1 MSASL
6 QLLGIIIYFLI
17 QSVCVFS
24 SPGPGLLNYRQS
36 SCDSLVCPPS
46 LDDFVEGSGDLWN
59 GVLDVGAGV
68 AGWVIDKATG
78 LLIPQPAESESE
90 KNQNNANSPVADPS
104 DLRGSLDTPQDQC
117 TTSSNSSPNDES
129 GQVSHHVRM
138 TCCIFYNHMLI
149 PGLVIVGIFQRKI
162 LWVSHT
168 AARVGVG
175 LQKWRRKFSFGSHL
189 EEHGQ

>member
-1 MSASL
+1 MSASS
-6 QLLGIIIYFLI
+6 QLLGFITYFLI

-24 SPGPGLLNYRQS
+24 SPGPGLLNSRQS

-46 LDDFVEGSGDLWN
+46 WENLVEGSGDIWN

-78 LLIPQPAESESE
+78 LLVPQSAESESG
-90 KNQNNANSPVADPS
+90 KKQNNANSPVVDPS
-104 DLRGSLDTPQDQC
+104 DQPGSFDTPQDQC
-117 TTSSNSSPNDES
+117 TATSNSSPNDGS

-138 TCCIFYNHMLI
+138 ACCIFYNHMLI
-149 PGLVIVGIFQRKI
+149 PGFVTVGIFQRRI
-162 LWVSHT
+162 LWASHT
-168 AARVGVG
+168 AACVGVG
-175 LQKWRRKFSFGSHL
+175 LQKCCRKFSFGSHF